1 MKEIMSTFNSD
12 IKLPK
17 DWEIQLH
24 KTSCLETLERPI
36 NYIKKEIH
44 KNKKICPNLNDIFKA
59 FELCPFSLTRVVIF
73 GQDPYFQ
80 KGVAN
85 GLAFSVNEGKKIPA
99 SLQNIYKEIQDDI
112 GKIKNIN
119 GSLRDWSNQG
129 VLLLNSSLTAET
141 GFPGSHSNIGWEDFV
156 REIVKILSCKQE
168 VVFMLWGNHAKK
180 YLQYIDSKDNLILTS
195 SHPSPLSAYRGFVGC
210 KHFSKCNEYLKSKNI
225 KKIDW

>member
-1 MKEIMSTFNSD
+1 MTIDLD
-12 IKLPK
+12 IRLPK
-17 DWEIQLH
+17 DWEYQLI
-24 KTSCLETLERPI
+24 KGSGLKSLERPI
-36 NYIKKEIH
+36 AHIKKEIL
-44 KNKKICPNLNDIFKA
+44 NKKNISPNKKDIFRA
-59 FELCPFSLTRVVIF
+59 FKFCSFSSTKVVIF

-80 KGVAN
+80 NGVAN
-85 GLAFSVNEGKKIPA
+85 GLAFSVNEDKKIPA
-99 SLQNIYKEIQDDI
+99 SLKNIYKEINNDI
-112 GKIKNIN
+112 GEIKNKN
-119 GSLRDWSNQG
+119 GSLDDWTRQG
-129 VLLLNSSLTAET
+129 VLLLNSSLTVEV
-141 GFPGSHSNIGWEDFV
+141 GIPGSHSNIGWEDFL